1 MVRKIKCVVV
11 FSGGPDSTCVAYWA
25 KDQGFE
31 VNLITFDYGQIAKVE
46 IEHARR
52 IAQEMGVTHKVVD
65 LSALRGI
72 YSGVTSLVDT
82 GIKMTGEFSDPIIVP
97 FRNGVFLAVTVAYAA
112 SVGADTIL
120 YGAHGSDEENYPD
133 CRREFYKTFEAAAR
147 LGTETQ
153 ITIDAPFSGSTKAEM
168 FRRGVELGVPFHLSW
183 SCYRSGPLHCGACES
198 CNNRRRAFREA
209 GVPDLTEYE
218 A

>member
-1 MVRKIKCVVV
+1 VKCVVV
-11 FSGGPDSTCVAYWA
+11 FSGGPDSASVAYWA
-25 KDQGFE
+25 KDRGFE

-46 IEHARR
+46 IEQARK
-52 IAQEMGVTHKVVD
+52 IAQELGVAHKVVD
-65 LSALRGI
+65 LSSLQGI
-72 YSGVTSLVDT
+72 YSGVTSLVD
-82 GIKMTGEFSDPIIVP
+82 GSIQMTREFSDPIIVP

-133 CRREFYKTFEAAAR
+133 CRREFYKAFEEAAR

-153 ITIDAPFSGSTKAEM
+153 IAIDAPFSGMTKAEM
-168 FRRGVELGVPFHLSW
+168 LRRGVELGVPLPLTW
-183 SCYRSGPLHCGACES
+183 SCYRNGPLHCGACES

-209 GVPDLTEYE
+209 GIHDPTEYK

>member
-1 MVRKIKCVVV
+1 MV
-11 FSGGPDSTCVAYWA
+11 FSGGPDSASVAYWA
-25 KDQGFE
+25 RDRGFD
-31 VNLITFDYGQIAKVE
+31 VSLITFDYGQIAKIE

-52 IAQEMGVTHKVVD
+52 IANELGVTHKVVD
-65 LSALRGI
+65 LSSLEGI

-82 GIKMTGEFSDPIIVP
+82 GIQMTPEFSDPIIVP

-133 CRREFYKTFEAAAR
+133 CRREFYKAFEAAAR

-153 ITIDAPFSGSTKAEM
+153 ITIDAPFSGMTKAEM
-168 FRRGVELGVPFHLSW
+168 LKRGAELGVPLYLTW
-183 SCYRSGPLHCGACES
+183 SCYRNGPVHCGACES
-198 CNNRRRAFREA
+198 CNNRRRAFQEA
-209 GVPDLTEYE
+209 GVPDPTEYE

>member
-1 MVRKIKCVVV
+1 MKCVVV
-11 FSGGPDSTCVAYWA
+11 FSGGPDSASVAYWA
-25 KDQGFE
+25 KDRGFE
-31 VNLITFDYGQIAKVE
+31 VNLITFDYGQIAKIE
-46 IEHARR
+46 IEHAKR
-52 IAQEMGVTHKVVD
+52 IALEMEVAHKVVD
-65 LSALRGI
+65 LSSLEGI

-82 GIKMTGEFSDPIIVP
+82 GIQMTGEFSDPIIVP

-133 CRREFYKTFEAAAR
+133 CRREFYKAFEAAAR

-153 ITIDAPFSGSTKAEM
+153 ITIDAPFSGMTKAEM
-168 FRRGVELGVPFHLSW
+168 LGRGVELGVPFHLTW
-183 SCYRSGPLHCGACES
+183 SCYRNGPLHCGACES
-198 CNNRRRAFREA
+198 CNNRRRAFQEA
-209 GVPDLTEYE
+209 GVPDPTEYE

>member
-1 MVRKIKCVVV
+1 MVRRINCVVV
-11 FSGGPDSTCVAYWA
+11 FSGGPDSASVAYWA
-25 KDQGFE
+25 KDKGFD
-31 VNLITFDYGQIAKVE
+31 VHLITFDYGQIAKIE

-65 LSALRGI
+65 LSALERVYLGI
-72 YSGVTSLVDT
+72 TSLVDT
-82 GIKMTGEFSDPIIVP
+82 GIQMTQEFSAPIIVP

-112 SVGADTIL
+112 SVGVDTIL

-133 CRREFYKTFEAAAR
+133 CRREFYKAFEATAR

-153 ITIDAPFSGSTKAEM
+153 ITIDAPFSNITKAEM
-168 FRRGVELGVPFHLSW
+168 LKRGLGLGVPLHLTW
-183 SCYRSGPLHCGACES
+183 SCYRNGPIHCGTCES

-209 GVPDLTEYE
+209 GIQDPTEYKT
-218 A
+218 

>member
-1 MVRKIKCVVV
+1 MKCIVV
-11 FSGGPDSTCVAYWA
+11 FSGGPDSACVAYWA
-25 KDQGFE
+25 KDHGYE
-31 VNLITFDYGQIAKVE
+31 VSLITFDYGQIAKVE
-46 IEHARR
+46 IEQARK
-52 IAQEMGVTHKVVD
+52 IAHELGVVHKVVD
-65 LSALRGI
+65 LSSLEGI

-82 GIKMTGEFSDPIIVP
+82 GIQMTREFSDPIIVP

-112 SVGADTIL
+112 SVGAETIL

-133 CRREFYKTFEAAAR
+133 CRRVFYKAFEEAAR

-153 ITIDAPFSGSTKAEM
+153 IIIDAPFSGLTKAEM
-168 FRRGVELGVPFHLSW
+168 FRRGVELGVPFHLTW

-198 CNNRRRAFREA
+198 CNNRRKAFQEA
-209 GVPDLTEYE
+209 GVPDPTEYE

>member
-1 MVRKIKCVVV
+1 MKCVVV
-11 FSGGPDSTCVAYWA
+11 FSGGPDSASVAYWA
-25 KDQGFE
+25 KDRGHDIS
-31 VNLITFDYGQIAKVE
+31 LITFDYGQIAKIE

-52 IAQEMGVTHKVVD
+52 IANEMGVTHKVVD
-65 LSALRGI
+65 LSSLEGI

-82 GIKMTGEFSDPIIVP
+82 GIQMTREFSDPIIVP

-133 CRREFYKTFEAAAR
+133 CRREFYKAFEAAAR

-153 ITIDAPFSGSTKAEM
+153 ITIDAPFSGMTKAEM
-168 FRRGVELGVPFHLSW
+168 LKRGAELGVPLYLTW
-183 SCYRSGPLHCGACES
+183 SCYRNGPVHCGACES
-198 CNNRRRAFREA
+198 CNNRRRAFQEA
-209 GVPDLTEYE
+209 GVPDPTEYE

>member
-1 MVRKIKCVVV
+1 MKCVVV
-11 FSGGPDSTCVAYWA
+11 FSGGPDSACVAYWA
-25 KDQGFE
+25 KDRGFE

-52 IAQEMGVTHKVVD
+52 IAQELGAAHKVVD
-65 LSALRGI
+65 LSSLRGI

-82 GIKMTGEFSDPIIVP
+82 GIKMTREFSDPIIVP

-133 CRREFYKTFEAAAR
+133 CRREFYKAFEEAAR

-153 ITIDAPFSGSTKAEM
+153 ITIDAPFSGLTKAEM
-168 FRRGVELGVPFHLSW
+168 LRRGVELGVPLHLTW

-209 GVPDLTEYE
+209 GIHDPTEYE

>member
-1 MVRKIKCVVV
+1 MKCVVV
-11 FSGGPDSTCVAYWA
+11 FSGGPDSASVAYWA
-25 KDQGFE
+25 KDRGFE

-52 IAQEMGVTHKVVD
+52 IAQELGVTHKVVD
-65 LSALRGI
+65 LSSLRGI

-82 GIKMTGEFSDPIIVP
+82 GIQMTREFSDPIIVP
-97 FRNGVFLAVTVAYAA
+97 FRNGIFLAVTVAYAA

-133 CRREFYKTFEAAAR
+133 CRREFYKAFEVAAR

-153 ITIDAPFSGSTKAEM
+153 ITIDAPFSGLTKAEM
-168 FRRGVELGVPFHLSW
+168 LSRGVELGVPFHLTW
-183 SCYRSGPLHCGACES
+183 SCYRNGPLHCGACES

-209 GVPDLTEYE
+209 GIHDPTEYL

>member
-1 MVRKIKCVVV
+1 
-11 FSGGPDSTCVAYWA
+11 VAYWA

-31 VNLITFDYGQIAKVE
+31 VNLITFDYGQIAKIE
-46 IEHARR
+46 IDHARR
-52 IAQEMGVTHKVVD
+52 VAQELGATHKVVD
-65 LSALRGI
+65 LSSLRGI

-82 GIKMTGEFSDPIIVP
+82 GIQMTREFSDPIIVP
-97 FRNGVFLAVTVAYAA
+97 FRNGIFLAVTVAYAA

-133 CRREFYKTFEAAAR
+133 CRREFYKAFEVAAR

-153 ITIDAPFSGSTKAEM
+153 ITIDAPFSGLTKAEM
-168 FRRGVELGVPFHLSW
+168 LSRGVELGVPIHFTW
-183 SCYRSGPLHCGACES
+183 SCYRNGPLHCGACES
-198 CNNRRRAFREA
+198 CNNRRKAFREA
-209 GVPDLTEYE
+209 GIHDPTEYE

>member
-1 MVRKIKCVVV
+1 VKCIVV
-11 FSGGPDSTCVAYWA
+11 FSGGPDSACVAYWA
-25 KDQGFE
+25 KEQGYE
-31 VNLITFDYGQIAKVE
+31 VSLITFDYGQIAKVE
-46 IEHARR
+46 IEQARK
-52 IAQEMGVTHKVVD
+52 IAQEMEVVHKLVD
-65 LSALRGI
+65 LSSLEGI
-72 YSGVTSLVDT
+72 YSGVTSLVDA
-82 GIKMTGEFSDPIIVP
+82 GLQMTREFSDPIIVP

-112 SVGADTIL
+112 SVGAEMIL

-133 CRREFYKTFEAAAR
+133 CRRVFYKAFEEAAR

-153 ITIDAPFSGSTKAEM
+153 ITIDAPFSGLTKAEM
-168 FRRGVELGVPFHLSW
+168 FRRGVELGVPFHLTW

-209 GVPDLTEYE
+209 GVSDPTEYE